1 MPRSSAAVSRP
12 PEAYLDQGDL
22 FESRIEPLA
31 SLFGLPLFIDLAEAR
46 FSEARRHGFIA
57 SLICVEM
64 DDFEAIRARHGR
76 LVADAAML
84 SVADLLRVSLRRE
97 DMVALSGDTTFVVL
111 LMHCDGVSAHAKAE
125 SLRLAMAAMDPTGT
139 GLTVSAGVAAGVPGP
154 GLRFDLL
161 RSHATDALASA
172 RARGGDC
179 VVVETASAATRFE
192 RAAPTH

>member
-1 MPRSSAAVSRP
+1 VQRSSAAVSCP
-12 PEAYLDQGDL
+12 PEAHPDEGDV
-22 FESRIEPLA
+22 FECGIEPLA
-31 SLFGLPLFIDLAEAR
+31 SLFGMPLFTDLAHAR
-46 FSEARRHGFIA
+46 FSEARRHSFIA

-64 DDFEAIRARHGR
+64 DDFDSIRKRYGR

-97 DMVALSGDTTFVVL
+97 DMVALSGDATFMVL
-111 LMHCDGVSAHAKAE
+111 LLHCDGVSAHAKAE
-125 SLRLAMAAMDPTGT
+125 SLRLAMTSMDPTGT
-139 GLTVSAGVAAGVPGP
+139 GLTVSIGVAAGVPGP

-161 RSHATDALASA
+161 RTRATDALASA

-179 VVVETASAATRFE
+179 VVVAATPSSARFE